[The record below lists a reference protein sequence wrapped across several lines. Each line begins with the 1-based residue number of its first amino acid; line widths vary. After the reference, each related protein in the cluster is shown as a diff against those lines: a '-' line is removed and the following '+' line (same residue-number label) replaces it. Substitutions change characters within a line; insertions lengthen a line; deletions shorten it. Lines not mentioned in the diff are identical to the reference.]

1 MLYGLKYYQFQT
13 TVFFK
18 KEHFKTS
25 LPVAITTMLVM
36 YTLNQSISAKLPP
49 TSYMKFIDV
58 WLLFGLIQPFFII
71 IMVIVMEHL
80 PEEASKQYSARKERQ
95 DLKDQLPTAVR
106 IFAKICLPIIEVV
119 FISLYMIAAVVY
131 YFQ

>member
-1 MLYGLKYYQFQT
+1 
-13 TVFFK
+13 
-18 KEHFKTS
+18 
-25 LPVAITTMLVM
+25 M

-80 PEEASKQYSARKERQ
+80 PDEESKHYSARKERQ
-95 DLKDQLPTAVR
+95 GLKDQFPTAVR
-106 IFAKICLPIIEVV
+106 IFAKICLPITEVV

>member
-1 MLYGLKYYQFQT
+1 
-13 TVFFK
+13 
-18 KEHFKTS
+18 
-25 LPVAITTMLVM
+25 MLVM

-80 PEEASKQYSARKERQ
+80 PDEASKHYSAHNERQ
-95 DLKDQLPTAVR
+95 DSKDQLPITVR
-106 IFAKICLPIIEVV
+106 IFAKICLPIIEVA
-119 FISLYMIAAVVY
+119 FISLYMLAAVVF

>member
-1 MLYGLKYYQFQT
+1 
-13 TVFFK
+13 
-18 KEHFKTS
+18 
-25 LPVAITTMLVM
+25 MLVM

-49 TSYMKFIDV
+49 TSYIKFIDV

-80 PEEASKQYSARKERQ
+80 PDEASKNYSAHKERQ
-95 DLKDQLPTAVR
+95 DIKDQLPTAVR